1 MNRLVNAMQNQ
12 ATELKQQLN
21 AFFTFFFQGYY
32 FYYGVGYFALNSIET
47 NRIMGD
53 PA

>member
-12 ATELKQQLN
+12 AIELKQQLN

-32 FYYGVGYFALNSIET
+32 FYYGVGYFALNSIER

>member
-1 MNRLVNAMQNQ
+1 MNRLVNAMQKE
-12 ATELKQQLN
+12 TSELKQQLN

-32 FYYGVGYFALNSIET
+32 FYYGVGYFALNLIEP
-47 NRIMGD
+47 NRIMEK